1 MMMADTSSFCLFNTN
16 QRFIIN
22 SSGVGK
28 RPYCSLEK
36 TTIPSKLISNAPVVA
51 KEEIMDGRGGG
62 GRGTETSLNFFSSHL
77 YIIEAAVAV
86 KKV

>member
-62 GRGTETSLNFFSSHL
+62 EEEQKHH
-77 YIIEAAVAV
+77 
-86 KKV
+86 